1 MKMEYAVSV
10 IKNVL
15 GALYQTG
22 GASLIIAALFMSVY
36 MRIKKKGTGAV
47 IQAWI
52 SEFRSS
58 SQFRREFLLVF
69 YVCMMLFRT
78 LLCRPIWGNPLD
90 SVMGIWGIHKPD
102 GTIYTENIENLI
114 LFIPFMILLYWAE
127 EKKTDRR
134 KMPVQSVLLKSLW
147 LSFIVSLFIEG
158 CQLFLKIGTF
168 QLTDLVFNSV
178 GGFLGGLIYWGFDR
192 SRKYISENVK
202 KIGGWDVEPWK
213 APETET
219 AESISSV
226 SGTAAEI
233 SEEQPK
239 EEKSSVDYES
249 IELLVRQAGQ
259 KLYQARPTRENIH
272 KKEGLANFCTDFDT
286 AIQKFLIEELEKLL
300 PGAAFFGEEDTEGN
314 QGAKACGEYTF
325 YIDPID
331 GTTNFMFGYHH
342 SCVSVGLAH
351 QGRMIAGFVYNPYV
365 DEMYKG
371 IRGQGSWLNGQKL
384 EMENISVGEGIVAFG
399 CARYNEDGADSFFR
413 AVKELY
419 MKSLSIR
426 NGGSAALDL
435 CRTASGSNAV
445 YLEMKL
451 QPYDFAAASLI
462 VAEAGGVISQFDGAA
477 VTLDGPCSVV
487 AGAAKACEE
496 TREIIKSCR

>member
-1 MKMEYAVSV
+1 MEYAVSV

-168 QLTDLVFNSV
+168 QLTDLVFNSL
-178 GGFLGGLIYWGFDR
+178 GGLLGGLIYWGFDL
-192 SRKYISENVK
+192 SLIHISE
-202 KIGGWDVEPWK
+202 
-213 APETET
+213 
-219 AESISSV
+219 
-226 SGTAAEI
+226 
-233 SEEQPK
+233 
-239 EEKSSVDYES
+239 
-249 IELLVRQAGQ
+249 
-259 KLYQARPTRENIH
+259 PTR
-272 KKEGLANFCTDFDT
+272 
-286 AIQKFLIEELEKLL
+286 
-300 PGAAFFGEEDTEGN
+300 
-314 QGAKACGEYTF
+314 
-325 YIDPID
+325 
-331 GTTNFMFGYHH
+331 
-342 SCVSVGLAH
+342 
-351 QGRMIAGFVYNPYV
+351 PY
-365 DEMYKG
+365 
-371 IRGQGSWLNGQKL
+371 
-384 EMENISVGEGIVAFG
+384 
-399 CARYNEDGADSFFR
+399 
-413 AVKELY
+413 
-419 MKSLSIR
+419 
-426 NGGSAALDL
+426 
-435 CRTASGSNAV
+435 
-445 YLEMKL
+445 
-451 QPYDFAAASLI
+451 
-462 VAEAGGVISQFDGAA
+462 
-477 VTLDGPCSVV
+477 
-487 AGAAKACEE
+487 
-496 TREIIKSCR
+496 

>member
-1 MKMEYAVSV
+1 MEYAVSV

-168 QLTDLVFNSV
+168 QLTDLVFNSL
-178 GGFLGGLIYWGFDR
+178 GGLLGGLIYWGFDR

-226 SGTAAEI
+226 SGTAVEI
-233 SEEQPK
+233 SGEQPK
-239 EEKSSVDYES
+239 EEKSSVDYKS

-314 QGAKACGEYTF
+314 QGAKACG
-325 YIDPID
+325 
-331 GTTNFMFGYHH
+331 
-342 SCVSVGLAH
+342 
-351 QGRMIAGFVYNPYV
+351 
-365 DEMYKG
+365 
-371 IRGQGSWLNGQKL
+371 
-384 EMENISVGEGIVAFG
+384 
-399 CARYNEDGADSFFR
+399 
-413 AVKELY
+413 
-419 MKSLSIR
+419 
-426 NGGSAALDL
+426 
-435 CRTASGSNAV
+435 
-445 YLEMKL
+445 
-451 QPYDFAAASLI
+451 
-462 VAEAGGVISQFDGAA
+462 
-477 VTLDGPCSVV
+477 
-487 AGAAKACEE
+487 
-496 TREIIKSCR
+496 

>member
-1 MKMEYAVSV
+1 MEYAVSV

-15 GALYQTG
+15 GALYQTS
-22 GASLIIAALFMSVY
+22 GASLIIAVLFMSVY
-36 MRIKKKGTGAV
+36 MRIRRKSTGAV
-47 IQAWI
+47 IREWVN
-52 SEFRSS
+52 EFRSS

-90 SVMGIWGIHKPD
+90 SVLGIWGSQNAD
-102 GTIYTENIENLI
+102 GAVYTENIENLI
-114 LFIPFMILLYWAE
+114 LFVPFMILLYWAE
-127 EKKTDRR
+127 EKREDRR
-134 KMPVQSVLLKSLW
+134 KMPVQTVLLKSLW
-147 LSFIVSLFIEG
+147 ISFVVSLFIEG

-168 QLTDLVFNSV
+168 QLTDLVFNSL
-178 GGFLGGLIYWGFDR
+178 GGLLGGLIYWGFDR

-202 KIGGWDVEPWK
+202 KLGGWDVEPWK
-213 APETET
+213 APDVET
-219 AESISSV
+219 AEHTSAV
-226 SGTAAEI
+226 SGTMAET
-233 SEEQPK
+233 SEEPQK
-239 EEKSSVDYES
+239 EEKSSVNYES
-249 IELLVRQAGQ
+249 IELLVRQAGEM
-259 KLYQARPTRENIH
+259 LYKARPVRENIH
-272 KKEGLANFCTDFDT
+272 KKEGFANFCTDFDT
-286 AIQKFLIEELEKLL
+286 AIQKFLIEGLEKIL

-314 QGAKACGEYTF
+314 QGADACGEYTF

-351 QGRMIAGFVYNPYV
+351 KGRMIAGFVYNPYV

-384 EMENISVGEGIVAFG
+384 EMENISVAEGIVAFG

-426 NGGSAALDL
+426 NGGSSALDI
-435 CRTASGSNAV
+435 CRIASGNNAV

-462 VAEAGGVISQFDGAA
+462 LKEAGGVIRQFDGTP

-487 AGAAKACEE
+487 AGTGKACEE
-496 TREIIKSCR
+496 TQEIIKSCR